1 MVQNTLCMNS
11 FWLVDMYPHL
21 NCLCTLK
28 ANEVKY
34 VLQVLYQNA
43 KNGFTGNLLWV
54 EISLEMPACQSCEL
68 DHNQIMTTTQ
78 YAKYKTK
85 YTCIQSTHT
94 HTHTDTHNANTLL
107 LHTTSVK
114 LLNV

>member
-1 MVQNTLCMNS
+1 MIVTIHGAKYTMHELILACRYVN
-11 FWLVDMYPHL
+11 MYLHF

-34 VLQVLYQNA
+34 ILQVLYQNA

-68 DHNQIMTTTQ
+68 DHNQIMTTR
-78 YAKYKTK
+78 
-85 YTCIQSTHT
+85 
-94 HTHTDTHNANTLL
+94 L
-107 LHTTSVK
+107 
-114 LLNV
+114 

>member
-1 MVQNTLCMNS
+1 MHELILACRYVN
-11 FWLVDMYPHL
+11 MYLHF

-34 VLQVLYQNA
+34 ILQVLYQNA

-68 DHNQIMTTTQ
+68 DHNQIMTTR
-78 YAKYKTK
+78 
-85 YTCIQSTHT
+85 
-94 HTHTDTHNANTLL
+94 L
-107 LHTTSVK
+107 
-114 LLNV
+114 